1 MCAFSFGHYAQQKI
15 LVKPVWT
22 TPIIKN
28 TSGYVYILYIKF
40 VPTRVKIGHTHHT
53 LEQLRERYRTAFPD
67 QMRIYAVEVDD
78 SFLAEQ
84 EIHAMFAAHRQAGE
98 WFSSEHLS
106 EYLEYFEDV
115 FNPHLL
121 TVDDESF

>member
-1 MCAFSFGHYAQQKI
+1 METI
-15 LVKPVWT
+15 LVKPIWT

-28 TSGYVYILYIKF
+28 TSGYVYILHIKC
-40 VPTRVKIGHTHHT
+40 VPTRVKIGHTHRT

-67 QMRIYAVEVDD
+67 QMRIYAVATED

-84 EIHAMFAAHRQAGE
+84 EVHAFFSEHRQAGE

-106 EYLEYFEDV
+106 EYLDYLEQV
-115 FNPHLL
+115 FNPDLIIH
-121 TVDDESF
+121 DDEDF